1 MGVVEFVLFVLEWG
15 AISYG
20 LPGSPVWKF
29 FVSWFEI
36 PLKCVSCIWFF
47 VGKALGFVG
56 FSYCSYCF
64 RIVRFVFVFFVLFE
78 LDFVCGALLSLS
90 RQ

>member
-47 VGKALGFVG
+47 VGKALGSVVFRMDRW
-56 FSYCSYCF
+56 FF
-64 RIVRFVFVFFVLFE
+64 RIVRIVRV
-78 LDFVCGALLSLS
+78 AN
-90 RQ
+90 